1 MAGVPVLEVNSVRKT
16 YEGHVAVDELS
27 LTVGEGRIFGLLGP
41 NGAGKTTAIRMM
53 VGIILPDSGTVRM
66 FGEPLARRHL
76 RRVGFLPEERGLYRK
91 VRVRGHLMFLGGLYG
106 LDRARARAAA
116 EHWTARLDLAAWLD
130 RKVEELSKGMQQKVQ
145 FIAALMHEP
154 QVIVMDEPFSGLDP
168 LNSSA
173 LIEVL
178 IELKRMGRTIIFSTH
193 RMDQVERLCDSICL
207 MDRGRVALTGDL
219 KEIRSRFGRRNVTL
233 AFAGDHGFLAD
244 RQLVAAH
251 SDFGSHHEVRMADGA
266 DPQELLRAA
275 AQAGAVTRF
284 ELLEPSLEEIFID
297 VTGGGRNGR

>member
-1 MAGVPVLEVNSVRKT
+1 MAGVPVLEVASVRKA
-16 YEGHVAVDELS
+16 YHGHVAVDELS
-27 LTVGEGRIFGLLGP
+27 LTIGEGRIFGLLGP

-53 VGIILPDSGTVRM
+53 VGIIIPDAGAVRM

-91 VRVRGHLMFLGGLYG
+91 VRVRDHLMFLGGLYG

-116 EHWTARLDLAAWLD
+116 EEWMARLDLAAWID

-154 QVIVMDEPFSGLDP
+154 RFIVMDEPFSGLDP

-178 IELKRMGRTIIFSTH
+178 LELKRAGRTIIFSTH

-207 MDRGRVALTGDL
+207 MDRGRAALTGEL
-219 KEIRSRFGRRNVTL
+219 KEIRSRYGKRNVTI
-233 AFAGDHGFLAD
+233 AFRGDGRFLEN
-244 RQLVAAH
+244 REMVAAH
-251 SDFGSHHEVRMADGA
+251 NDFGSHVEVRLANGA
-266 DPQELLRAA
+266 DPQALLRTAA
-275 AQAGAVTRF
+275 ENAAVTRF
-284 ELLEPSLEEIFID
+284 ELIEPSLEEIFIE
-297 VTGGGRNGR
+297 VTGNHDGR